1 MYDYNQLQVLM
12 ERTVHKY
19 NQFEKQKHIYQGGVE
34 LTHAE
39 LHTIACIGDHPGL
52 NLTTLA
58 KIKGITKSAA
68 SQMIYRLRD
77 KGLVTKEVAAHSDAA
92 ICIGLTGVGQRV
104 YEEHRDYH
112 LRTNNQF
119 FNMLEKIPE
128 NTAKEMVQILL
139 QFDQAIDQWMK
150 E

>member
-1 MYDYNQLQVLM
+1 MYDYNQLQALM

-19 NQFEKQKHIYQGGVE
+19 NQFEKIKHTYQGGVE

-58 KIKGITKSAA
+58 KMKGITKSAA

-92 ICIGLTGVGQRV
+92 ICIGLTEVGQRA
-104 YEEHRDYH
+104 YEEHKNH
-112 LRTNNQF
+112 HEKANNQF
-119 FNMLEKIPE
+119 FNMLEKVPE
-128 NTAKEMVQILL
+128 DTARELEQILL
-139 QFDQAIDQWMK
+139 QFDQAIDEWMK
-150 E
+150 